1 MTPIV
6 KSYHMPC
13 RKLILPFTRKRLVEK
28 FGIDDVNDSDSATNK
43 EFDCSNMDVLR
54 VRRYVH

>member
-13 RKLILPFTRKRLVEK
+13 RKLIVPFTPKRLVEK
-28 FGIDDVNDSDSATNK
+28 FGIDDVNDNDSATN
-43 EFDCSNMDVLR
+43 
-54 VRRYVH
+54 